1 MKKVTSLLTFPMNY
15 LKRWVGAKARRW
27 TSALS
32 ERDSSST
39 KSNQTILK
47 KLAELALENQRL
59 KEELRLIHLEL
70 NKEYDV

>member
-1 MKKVTSLLTFPMNY
+1 
-15 LKRWVGAKARRW
+15 
-27 TSALS
+27 LS